1 MFLNGIQN
9 GKEFVLRLILIK
21 QKVSPKTRSPLDDD
35 VLGSLI
41 ERLFSEYYFIPD
53 WYKKH
58 IEDAAHE
65 LALKKARAEEERLET
80 MRKMAETPD
89 GEAIVLD

>member
-9 GKEFVLRLILIK
+9 GKEFVSRSIQIR
-21 QKVSPKTRSPLDDD
+21 QKVLSNLTALSPWNPDFNYRY
-35 VLGSLI
+35 
-41 ERLFSEYYFIPD
+41 FSEYYFIPD

-58 IEDAAHE
+58 IEDAAHN

-80 MRKMAETPD
+80 IRKMAETPE